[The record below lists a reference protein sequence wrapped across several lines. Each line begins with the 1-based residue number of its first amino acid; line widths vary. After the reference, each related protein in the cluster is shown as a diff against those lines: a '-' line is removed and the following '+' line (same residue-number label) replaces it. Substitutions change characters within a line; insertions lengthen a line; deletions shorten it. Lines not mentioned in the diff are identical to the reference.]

1 MKRYMLSIFRQT
13 ETHRPRRAREG
24 DGKTCARS
32 TRRYAPLALGCS
44 RAAARAEHGDRA
56 QSLLAGPTLRVVIIA
71 ADLGCAIADPRY
83 RVHRGSRYK
92 GLPARPGLGR
102 RRVGDRASRLISL
115 LGISVRVRK
124 PRLRLRPRLL
134 VQPVARV
141 GADDVAPEAGLVGAA
156 GLGWSRR
163 GRWVAGD
170 SARGRITG
178 THGSPP
184 SITPT

>member
-1 MKRYMLSIFRQT
+1 M
-13 ETHRPRRAREG
+13 RA
-24 DGKTCARS
+24 DTPFQLPLHSAH
-32 TRRYAPLALGCS
+32 AALALVGGKGAS
-44 RAAARAEHGDRA
+44 LGWMAAVLGLPVRPAFHITTADHRRFVEANALQAVIAEATASAQPDDPASLERASAAMRQLF
-56 QSLLAGPTLRVVIIA
+56 QSSAVGAGHKTT
-71 ADLGCAIADPRY
+71 RY

-92 GLPARPGLGR
+92 GLPARPGFGR
-102 RRVGDRASRLISL
+102 RRARDRASRLISL

-163 GRWVAGD
+163 G
-170 SARGRITG
+170 GR
-178 THGSPP
+178 
-184 SITPT
+184 